1 MGLEF
6 RHFPSCRRAALKS
19 GVGISGDL
27 QDVDTPAGA
36 FAQLPLFFFSCA
48 EYEFFQ
54 HHIGILQGRDMGAGH
69 LFLVAT
75 VFAAGVLGHGSHESE
90 NSKSEDW
97 AVCCDFHQSSCI
109 F

>member
-1 MGLEF
+1 
-6 RHFPSCRRAALKS
+6 
-19 GVGISGDL
+19 
-27 QDVDTPAGA
+27 
-36 FAQLPLFFFSCA
+36 
-48 EYEFFQ
+48 
-54 HHIGILQGRDMGAGH
+54 MGAGH